1 MALTY
6 TVAGSNYC
14 DCNAVLVPTDTFTLS
29 TWGRVT
35 TYAAW
40 QDFITQYIGGD
51 NGRMLWGVQA
61 ASGKQY
67 MQIGTAAPSI
77 VFSNTVVGLNT
88 WFHIA
93 VTEEASTIRFYL
105 NGVADGGGPIINSVL
120 QTFNTLLAG
129 TIQGLNGSIFDTRIY
144 TRLLLP
150 EQIKILYESQGAD
163 NITTDLVARYLQNEK
178 TSGTA
183 AAGANSVIDVSP
195 SANHA
200 TPVNSPAYLEAPL
213 RMGNAHSFMIKIVAP
228 PPVQVI
234 EPIVCAKSY
243 PQVIVAGK
251 DLYALNYVKE
261 IINIDELKTFQS
273 KLIQNNYNMVLNNT
287 NDAFSV
293 DNPVSLFAGSDWR
306 YGPIQIIDDDGEEI
320 WKGVIEDIQRDHK
333 TKLAT
338 MSTKNSL
345 VKVMNTKIA
354 YTSADWETTANAAR
368 NILDQEN
375 YTDYNVASFTSSA
388 ATLDSNSCYVKCFF
402 NLEDDITLQQCLEKL
417 AEFGAA
423 YSYAHAGDLYY
434 KHWKPFTGGVKVN
447 LTIAD
452 LASPPIV
459 SSSINDLVND
469 YSIGYEGDK
478 DIPATDLAN
487 GNIGSVSRSK
497 FGTHSVREMDGGANS
512 QIVYKDLTSAVYIG
526 ETLIRRVHQ
535 DLDKSYVKPLTTM
548 AFSLP
553 LKHQE
558 WVDLE
563 TFYRFSFSEEGWT
576 DKLFEVFR
584 FQRNFDQDRIDM
596 LGMGRQE

>member
-1 MALTY
+1 MALIDDCVLWNKLGNAGEVAASEIGQNGTPEVNVTY
-6 TVAGSNYC
+6 APCKFDNGFLSDAGLERVDFPDTDINTTKGIIEFWWKPDFNRGAKNAYLLADRAGVIQISGTLIGTIFDFLVTGNSGSAQARTLVAPAFSAGDLIHLLFVWDNDEGFDGTKTVAVYWDGTQISSITINFGAWTL
-14 DCNAVLVPTDTFTLS
+14 DGILRIGIVTSATNAP
-29 TWGRVT
+29 
-35 TYAAW
+35 
-40 QDFITQYIGGD
+40 I
-51 NGRMLWGVQA
+51 N
-61 ASGKQY
+61 
-67 MQIGTAAPSI
+67 
-77 VFSNTVVGLNT
+77 GLN
-88 WFHIA
+88 A
-93 VTEEASTIRFYL
+93 
-105 NGVADGGGPIINSVL
+105 NGIIDN
-120 QTFNTLLAG
+120 
-129 TIQGLNGSIFDTRIY
+129 
-144 TRLLLP
+144 
-150 EQIKILYESQGAD
+150 IKIYD
-163 NITTDLVARYLQNEK
+163 
-178 TSGTA
+178 
-183 AAGANSVIDVSP
+183 DVSADIIAAIL
-195 SANHA
+195 ANKDNEGF
-200 TPVNSPAYLEAPL
+200 P
-213 RMGNAHSFMIKIVAP
+213 AP

-243 PQVIVAGK
+243 PQVLVAGK

-261 IINIDELKTFQS
+261 IINIDELKTFRQS
-273 KLIQNNYNMVLNNT
+273 KLIQNNYNMVLNNMK
-287 NDAFSV
+287 DAFSV
-293 DNPVSLFAGSDWR
+293 DNPNSLFAGLDWR

-469 YSIGYEGDK
+469 YSIGYENDE

-497 FGTHSVREMDGGANS
+497 FGTHSVRETDGSANS

-526 ETLIRRVHQ
+526 ETLIKRVHQ
-535 DLDKSYVKPLTTM
+535 DLDKSYVEPLTIM
-548 AFSLP
+548 EFSLP